1 MSSGWQ
7 RGGWVGAA
15 AQPLAMAG
23 KVRGWLMAT
32 RPKTLTAAVV
42 PTLVGS
48 ALALHAQRASG
59 APTGRL
65 PSRVAD
71 PGVSVLR

>member
-1 MSSGWQ
+1 
-7 RGGWVGAA
+7 
-15 AQPLAMAG
+15 MAG

-42 PTLVGS
+42 PTLVGA

-59 APTGRL
+59 APTAL
-65 PSRVAD
+65 HFD
-71 PGVSVLR
+71 YVLGAFPAALLIQVCLC